1 MDHIEYIL
9 RKKAGAIDTLLKV
22 DDALGPVV
30 QGGSGT
36 GVGHITETMEEL
48 YHRLLLKKHLKDEQ
62 APPEHQEKKAFD
74 PGALASSIAK
84 RFHGISTPGLAGA
97 GLGALHGGVG
107 GYLDARNRG
116 ESLKDSLQGGLSRA
130 AVEGAVGGVVGGGA
144 HLYDPN
150 TGAKITRFR
159 DQIRHSITGWTPEG
173 GVQALQGGSAAL
185 KNTLDTLGPNADP
198 ETIKTITKQMAAM
211 RAAEDKGLTSIPGL
225 AKGLFTPSRT
235 VDTLRTAKNVLLDG
249 TPGYAKALMG
259 VGAVAGALPALQE
272 GLTPQERLY
281 RAVQPAASMLATAPL
296 GVTPA
301 ASGFVS
307 GLVSGNFS
315 SLAPRLAD
323 YPLNELRRAA
333 GERHNSRVTPA
344 VTRLAVSSSRPYNPN
359 NDLLA
364 NTTVNYPAG
373 DL

>member
-9 RKKAGAIDTLLKV
+9 RKKAGAVETLLKV
-22 DDALGPVV
+22 DDALGPAV
-30 QGGSGT
+30 QGGSGV
-36 GVGHITETMEEL
+36 GVGHIADSMEEL
-48 YHRLLLKKHLKDEQ
+48 YHRLLLKKRLKE
-62 APPEHQEKKAFD
+62 EGEEKKAFD
-74 PGALASSIAK
+74 AGALASSVAK

-97 GLGALHGGVG
+97 GLGALHGGVT

-116 ESLKDSLQGGLSRA
+116 ESLKDSLQGGVSRA
-130 AVEGAVGGVVGGGA
+130 ALEGAVGGVVGGGA

-173 GVQALQGGSAAL
+173 GVQALQGGSTAL
-185 KNTLDTLGPNADP
+185 KNTLNTLGPNADP
-198 ETIKTITKQMAAM
+198 ETVQTITKQMAAM
-211 RAAEDKGLTSIPGL
+211 RAAEDKGLTSLPGL

-249 TPGYAKALMG
+249 TPGYAKALMA
-259 VGAVAGALPALQE
+259 VGAAAGAIPALEE

-281 RAVQPAASMLATAPL
+281 RAVQPAASMLITAPL
-296 GVTPA
+296 GITPA
-301 ASGFVS
+301 ASGFAS
-307 GLVSGNFS
+307 SLVSGGFS

-323 YPLNELRRAA
+323 YPLNEIRRAV
-333 GERHNSRVTPA
+333 GERHNSRVAPA

-359 NDLLA
+359 NDLFA
-364 NTTVNYPAG
+364 NTTVNYPTG